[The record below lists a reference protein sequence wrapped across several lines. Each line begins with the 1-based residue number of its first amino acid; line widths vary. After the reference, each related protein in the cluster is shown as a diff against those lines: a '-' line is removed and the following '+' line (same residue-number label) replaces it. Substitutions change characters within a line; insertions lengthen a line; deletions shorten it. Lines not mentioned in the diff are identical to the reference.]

1 MSRPSNIAPLLLAGV
16 LLVGGPWRDG
26 SRSRSLRDSV
36 DWVTPRA
43 QAHHRAVDAL
53 TRAQTYDATHFVL
66 DALGDHHSGL
76 IAC

>member
-1 MSRPSNIAPLLLAGV
+1 
-16 LLVGGPWRDG
+16 
-26 SRSRSLRDSV
+26 LRDSV
-36 DWVTPRA
+36 DWVTLRA